1 MSLTKLKPNAVLSAM
16 CGALLLSS
24 MPYISQ
30 SEEADGFTAQCVG
43 SNDGT
48 GVCENLENKQKFE
61 CVIIQGQLIECK
73 TASKKQF
80 QCVYISGVQS
90 SQAEFW
96 CDSKVDALLR
106 QDIKPTLEKQVSS
119 DVLKNQLVQQEKI
132 LELNEFDQKNNDEAF
147 AEDQLSTEES
157 MEILIRM
164 SMP

>member
-1 MSLTKLKPNAVLSAM
+1 MIKLKSKVILSSM
-16 CGALLLSS
+16 CGALLLSF
-24 MPYISQ
+24 MPYICQ

-48 GVCENLENKQKFE
+48 GVCENLENKQMFE

-106 QDIKPTLEKQVSS
+106 ENMNQALKKQVSS
-119 DVLKNQLVQQEKI
+119 DVLKNQLMQQKKI